1 MLKILGGEY
10 RSRKL
15 LTPDDESLS
24 RPYAS
29 RVKETVFNLLRGWFD
44 GTTVIDLFAGVGT
57 MGLEAASRGAA
68 KVFMVERD
76 RRIFDLLQS
85 NIQSLNCGDRV
96 TAVSADV
103 LTMQWMARAPRPADI
118 IFIDPPYQLMED
130 EKTRN
135 RVLDVIARCRPLL
148 GDKGFVVLRSPIGAK
163 EGDFT
168 IEGFVGPEV
177 HDYSKDMHVMLY
189 APKPAAEQPA
199 RRLG

>member
-15 LTPDDESLS
+15 FTPDDETVS

-29 RVKETVFNLLRGWFD
+29 RVKESLFNLLRGWFD

-76 RRIFDLLQS
+76 RRIFDLLRS
-85 NIQSLNCGDRV
+85 NIESLKCEDRV

-103 LTMQWMARAPRPADI
+103 LTMTWMARAPRPADI
-118 IFIDPPYQLMED
+118 IFIDPPYQLMEE
-130 EKTRN
+130 EKTRS
-135 RVLDVIARCRPLL
+135 RVLDVIARSRPLMAE
-148 GDKGFVVLRSPIGAK
+148 KGFVVLRSPIGVK
-163 EGDFT
+163 EADFK
-168 IEGFVGPEV
+168 IEGFAGPEV
-177 HDYSKDMHVMLY
+177 HEYSKDMHVMLY
-189 APKPAAEQPA
+189 APAASAGEA
-199 RRLG
+199 

>member
-1 MLKILGGEY
+1 MFGMLKIIGGEY
-10 RSRKL
+10 RSRTL
-15 LTPDDESLS
+15 LTPEDETVS

-29 RVKETVFNLLRGWFD
+29 RAKESLFNLLRGWFD
-44 GTTVIDLFAGVGT
+44 DTMVIDLFAGVGT

-118 IFIDPPYQLMED
+118 IFVDPPYQLME
-130 EKTRN
+130 EEHTRQ
-135 RVLDVIARCRPLL
+135 RVMQMISRCRPLMAER
-148 GDKGFVVLRSPIGAK
+148 GFVVLRSPISAK
-163 EGDFT
+163 EADFK
-168 IEGFVGPEV
+168 IEGFVGPEE
-177 HDYSKDMHVMLY
+177 HEYSKDMHVLLY
-189 APKPAAEQPA
+189 APAAVE
-199 RRLG
+199 